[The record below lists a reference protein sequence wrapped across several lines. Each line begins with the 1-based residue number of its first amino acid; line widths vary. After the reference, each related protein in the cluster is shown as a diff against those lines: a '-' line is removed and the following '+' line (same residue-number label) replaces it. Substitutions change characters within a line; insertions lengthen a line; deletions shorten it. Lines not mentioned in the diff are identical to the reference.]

1 MALPSLLLAAF
12 VFVAGL
18 EWGNLSLQLPRTGT
32 WVHMDGPRGASGSS
46 LCPTEEGLGDG
57 FCSYFRG
64 SVVTAH
70 HQLKSPFRN
79 LLAGR
84 NKYKIRNCLHRSG
97 PTGSELPDT
106 CIAVWWAPGC
116 SLDLGKCWDWSE
128 PAEGAASWKL

>member
-1 MALPSLLLAAF
+1 MALPLLLLAAF

-32 WVHMDGPRGASGSS
+32 WVHMERPRGASGSS

-64 SVVTAH
+64 SVVTDH

-84 NKYKIRNCLHRSG
+84 NKYKIRNCLHRSLNCLTLVLQSG
-97 PTGSELPDT
+97 GHL
-106 CIAVWWAPGC
+106 AVPWIWASVG
-116 SLDLGKCWDWSE
+116 WDWSE
-128 PAEGAASWKL
+128 PAEGAASWEL